1 MRIRI
6 ILADDHKIM
15 REGLRALLEKQQ
27 DMEVVAE
34 AKNGREAI
42 EFAQDLKPDV
52 VLMDVLMPD
61 LNGIDAT
68 RQIIN
73 LLPGV
78 KIIAL
83 SMHSD
88 RRFVARILWEG
99 AAGYIL
105 KDSAFRELVYAIRYV
120 LKSHIYLSPEVT
132 EIMAKDYVYNLKT
145 EHKLDTNNLSP
156 REREVVQ
163 LLAEGKSSKEIASCL
178 FVSSKTIEVHRH
190 NIMEKLN
197 IHSVAGLTK
206 FAIREGLTSL
216 EK

>member
-1 MRIRI
+1 M
-6 ILADDHKIM
+6 
-15 REGLRALLEKQQ
+15 LEKQQ